1 MADERT
7 GPELVWSRERRA
19 PRRPAMTIGRI
30 VEVSLA
36 LADAEGLE
44 ALSMRRVATALGSG
58 TTSLYRYV
66 ASRDELLELMI
77 DAVQG
82 EDVPPPLSG
91 DWRADLRASAGRQRA
106 ALLRHPWLSGVMST
120 RPVLGPNMLRQI
132 DTALGAAAAL
142 TSDIS
147 LASNAVDV
155 VMQYVF
161 GAVSRELAE
170 QEAQRRTGQTEEQ
183 WRNSV
188 GAYIQEV
195 IAGGRYPQFARRVL
209 DARDHSFQELF
220 DFGLDCLL
228 DGIAARA
235 NGPDARP

>member
-1 MADERT
+1 MADERN
-7 GPELVWSRERRA
+7 GPELVWSREPRA

-66 ASRDELLELMI
+66 TSRDELLELMI
-77 DAVQG
+77 DAAQG

-91 DWRADLRASAGRQRA
+91 DWRADLRAAACRHRA
-106 ALLRHPWLSGVMST
+106 VLLRHPWLSGVMST
-120 RPVLGPNMLRQI
+120 RPALGPNMLRQL
-132 DTALGAAAAL
+132 DTALGAASAL
-142 TSDIS
+142 TDDIS

-183 WRNSV
+183 WRSSV
-188 GAYIQEV
+188 GTYVQEI
-195 IAGGRYPQFARRVL
+195 IAAGHHPQFARRVL
-209 DARDHSFQELF
+209 EARDHTSQELF
-220 DFGLDCLL
+220 DFGLDSLL
-228 DGIAARA
+228 DGIATRA
-235 NGPDARP
+235 NGPETRP

>member
-1 MADERT
+1 MADEKN
-7 GPELVWSRERRA
+7 GPELVWSREPRT

-36 LADAEGLE
+36 LADAEGLD

-58 TTSLYRYV
+58 TTSLYRHV

-77 DAVQG
+77 DAAQG

-91 DWRADLRASAGRQRA
+91 DWRADLRAAACRHRA
-106 ALLRHPWLSGVMST
+106 VLLRHPWLSGVMST

-132 DTALGAAAAL
+132 DTALGAASAL
-142 TSDIS
+142 TDDIS
-147 LASNAVDV
+147 LASNTVDV

-170 QEAQRRTGQTEEQ
+170 QEAQRRTGQTDEQ
-183 WRNSV
+183 WRKSV
-188 GAYIQEV
+188 GTYVHEV
-195 IAGGRYPQFARRVL
+195 IAAGRHPRFARRVL
-209 DARDHSFQELF
+209 EARDHTFQEIF
-220 DFGLDCLL
+220 DFGLDSLL

-235 NGPDARP
+235 NGPDVRP